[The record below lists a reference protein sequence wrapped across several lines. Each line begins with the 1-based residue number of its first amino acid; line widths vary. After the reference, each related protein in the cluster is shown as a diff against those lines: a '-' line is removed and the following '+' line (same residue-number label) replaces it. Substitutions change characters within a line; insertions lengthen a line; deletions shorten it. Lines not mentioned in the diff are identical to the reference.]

1 MKLKYIDS
9 IRGIAILMV
18 ILVHTSQEIDGLRGI
33 LKIVSNYGQ
42 MGVQLFF
49 IASAYTLCLSA
60 SRNINESQPLFKYAI
75 RRYFRIAPLYYVGI
89 LGYFLLSLILSISN
103 NREVIIP
110 AQYSFKNIAS
120 NLLFL
125 HGFYRPGNNNIVPGG
140 WSIGTEMA
148 FYVVF
153 PILYLIASKSQIKS
167 FRNIIL
173 FILAGLVFSQ
183 IFLFNLSL
191 KGTLIENNNFLYYNL
206 INQITVFILG
216 IGYYSLN
223 LLPNLKHRWKI
234 DLFGFIFFTYISI
247 FLWRLN
253 INYLFSLIPFV
264 SGLSFVF
271 LMEIFRKNELLN
283 RNIIV
288 KIGKLSYS
296 MYIIHFIF
304 AHTLTG
310 MIASRFVNHFGSEI
324 SLLTFYI
331 ISICGSYYF
340 ATLTEKYVEKP
351 FIDFG
356 KRIISGI
363 KSNDYKKAQM
373 LKEAMNLNET
383 K

>member
-1 MKLKYIDS
+1 MKLKHIDS

-18 ILVHTSQEIDGLRGI
+18 ILVHTSQEINNLKGI
-33 LKIVSNYGQ
+33 PKLISNYGQ

-49 IASAYTLCLSA
+49 VASAYTLCLSA
-60 SRNINESQPLFKYAI
+60 SRKKNESQPLIKYAI
-75 RRYFRIAPLYYVGI
+75 RRYFRIAPVYYFGI
-89 LGYFLLSLILSISN
+89 LGYFLLSLVVSIYY
-103 NREVIIP
+103 NREMIVP

-120 NLLFL
+120 NLFFFN
-125 HGFYRPGNNNIVPGG
+125 GFFKPGNNNIVPGG

-153 PILYLIASKSQIKS
+153 PILYFIASKSLIKS
-167 FRNIIL
+167 FRNIIF
-173 FILAGLVFSQ
+173 FIIAGLVFSQ
-183 IFLFNLSL
+183 IFLITLSL
-191 KGTLIENNNFLYYNL
+191 KGILIENNNFLYYNL
-206 INQITVFILG
+206 ITQITVFILG

-253 INYLFSLIPFV
+253 INYLFSLIPLV

-288 KIGKLSYS
+288 KIGKISYS

-304 AHTLTG
+304 AQTLTG
-310 MIASRFVNHFGSEI
+310 MIQSKFVNHLGSEI
-324 SLLTFYI
+324 SLLIFYT

-340 ATLTEKYVEKP
+340 ATLSEKYIETP
-351 FIDFG
+351 FIELG
-356 KRIISGI
+356 RKIISGI
-363 KSNDYKKAQM
+363 KS
-373 LKEAMNLNET
+373 T
-383 K
+383 G